1 MKNMIKQKKL
11 KKVNA
16 IESKIDFLIQKTQG
30 HIMEKKY
37 DEINYRICDFLSKG
51 KRKPTSPGG
60 Q

>member
-30 HIMEKKY
+30 HIMEKSMM
-37 DEINYRICDFLSKG
+37 R
-51 KRKPTSPGG
+51 
-60 Q
+60 